1 MNNNP
6 YKIIKM
12 KLKLILF
19 LCIIICCSC
28 NFNKSVSTD
37 FNTSLTTRGN
47 GINCSE
53 IYLSNEL
60 GRINNNTFTYGEF
73 IYFNFNNVDGLI
85 KKNGLVYPKMKLLVK
100 NQQGDTIMYSNDLY
114 KNSKG
119 FKPEELQLQSH
130 IVTAQPIEKNQPY
143 QLELLLSDKNGE
155 GTLSA
160 NLDFSVV
167 HDKKILIK
175 NEGLSCKTIYLFSK
189 NKNRVITT
197 GTASLNEELYLLF
210 EGLEGFTSKDK
221 KTALGLAIKAI
232 DAQGRVIIDA
242 ADMLLDKSLD
252 SQEVKSQLAPHFTF
266 TNEQIINPITYQVKI
281 WDKANGNAIT
291 TSSDINIE

>member
-1 MNNNP
+1 
-6 YKIIKM
+6 M
-12 KLKLILF
+12 KLKPILLLF
-19 LCIIICCSC
+19 IIACYGC
-28 NFNKSVSTD
+28 NFNKSVTTD

-47 GINCSE
+47 GISCSE

-73 IYFNFNNVDGLI
+73 IYFNFNHVDGLTP
-85 KKNGLVYPKMKLLVK
+85 KNGLVYPKMKLLVK
-100 NQQGDTIMYSNDLY
+100 NQAGDTIMYAKDLY
-114 KNSKG
+114 NNAKG

-167 HDKKILIK
+167 HDKNILVK
-175 NEGLSCKTIYLFSK
+175 NEGLRCKTIYLFSK
-189 NKNRVITT
+189 NQNRAITS
-197 GTASLNEELYLLF
+197 GTVSLNEELYLLF
-210 EGLEGFTSKDK
+210 EGLEGITSIDNK
-221 KTALGLAIKAI
+221 AEIGLAIKAI
-232 DAQGRVIIDA
+232 DAQGRIIIDA
-242 ADMLLDKSLD
+242 EDMLLDKPLAIK
-252 SQEVKSQLAPHFTF
+252 EVENKLAPHFTF
-266 TNEQIINPITYQVKI
+266 TNKEIINPVTYQVKI
-281 WDKANGNAIT
+281 WDKANGNAII

>member
-1 MNNNP
+1 MKNNP

-12 KLKLILF
+12 KLKPILF
-19 LCIIICCSC
+19 LFIIVCYSC
-28 NFNKSVSTD
+28 NFNKSVTTD
-37 FNTSLTTRGN
+37 FNTSLTTRGD
-47 GINCSE
+47 GISCSE

-60 GRINNNTFTYGEF
+60 GRINNNIFTYGEF
-73 IYFNFNNVDGLI
+73 IYFNFNNVDGLTP
-85 KKNGLVYPKMKLLVK
+85 KNGLVYPKMKLLVK
-100 NQQGDTIMYSNDLY
+100 NQKGDTIMYSNDLY

-119 FKPEELQLQSH
+119 FKTEELQLQSH

-143 QLELLLSDKNGE
+143 QLELFLSDKNGE

-167 HDKKILIK
+167 HDKNILIK
-175 NEGLSCKTIYLFSK
+175 NEGLRCKTIYLFSK
-189 NKNRVITT
+189 NQNRAITT
-197 GTASLNEELYLLF
+197 GSVSLNEELYLLF
-210 EGLEGFTSKDK
+210 EGLEGFSSKDQ

-242 ADMLLDKSLD
+242 EDMLVDTPLD
-252 SQEVKSQLAPHFTF
+252 SNEVEKQLAPHFTF
-266 TNEQIINPITYQVKI
+266 TNEQIINPVTYQVKI
-281 WDKANGNAIT
+281 WDKTNGNAII